1 MAQRHRLERRKL
13 ERHEL
18 ERHELE
24 RHKLERHKLERQK
37 LEWDMHSGKTCA
49 RNILGRIGH
58 TIERSKLP

>member
-1 MAQRHRLERRKL
+1 MAQRHRLERRK
-13 ERHEL
+13 L